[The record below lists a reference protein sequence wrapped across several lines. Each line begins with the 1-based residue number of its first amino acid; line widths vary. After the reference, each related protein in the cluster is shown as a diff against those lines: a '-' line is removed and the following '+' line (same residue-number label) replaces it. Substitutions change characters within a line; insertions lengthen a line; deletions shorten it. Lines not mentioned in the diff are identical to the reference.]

1 MILRLMIVANG
12 EMLWERRI
20 SSEPGDRINSEFDL
34 EQALLKFAAE
44 YPDGQIQLV
53 VRAA

>member
-1 MILRLMIVANG
+1 MTLRLMIVANG

-20 SSEPGDRINSEFDL
+20 STDDGGKGEFDL
-34 EQALLKFAAE
+34 EQDLLRFAAA